1 MDVQSQYNITK
12 IRKIKNGG
20 KTMEEILKRLGI
32 SQKTIDQMEEIC
44 PNIKELGEKEITE
57 KIDIL
62 KKIKCDE
69 IQVRNIISSNAMY
82 LEKSNTDIEKLIN
95 KMHELGFEMLN
106 ILFDGNPYILNL
118 EAYEIE
124 NYIQKRQAEG
134 EELEDIVDEISS
146 DPSIFTEI

>member
-1 MDVQSQYNITK
+1 
-12 IRKIKNGG
+12 
-20 KTMEEILKRLGI
+20 MEEILRNIGI
-32 SQKTIDQMEEIC
+32 SQKTINQMEEIS
-44 PNIKELGEKEITE
+44 PNIKELSKEEIKE

-95 KMHELGFEMLN
+95 KMHELGFDTLN

-124 NYIQKRQAEG
+124 EYIHKRENNG
-134 EELEDIVDEISS
+134 EKLEDIVDDMDANPYLFNEI
-146 DPSIFTEI
+146 

>member
-1 MDVQSQYNITK
+1 
-12 IRKIKNGG
+12 
-20 KTMEEILKRLGI
+20 MEEILKRLGI
-32 SQKTIDQMEEIC
+32 SQKTINQMEEIS
-44 PNIKELGEKEITE
+44 PNIKELSEEEIKE

-134 EELEDIVDEISS
+134 EELEDIVDEMSS

>member
-1 MDVQSQYNITK
+1 
-12 IRKIKNGG
+12 
-20 KTMEEILKRLGI
+20 MEEILRNIGI
-32 SQKTIDQMEEIC
+32 SQKTINQMEEIS
-44 PNIKELGEKEITE
+44 PNIKELSEEEIKE

-118 EAYEIE
+118 EANEIE

-134 EELEDIVDEISS
+134 EELEDIVDEMSS

>member
-32 SQKTIDQMEEIC
+32 SQKTINQMEEIS
-44 PNIKELGEKEITE
+44 PNIKELSEEEIKE

-134 EELEDIVDEISS
+134 EELEDIVDEMSS

>member
-44 PNIKELGEKEITE
+44 PSIKELGEKEITE

-134 EELEDIVDEISS
+134 EELEDIVDEMSS

>member
-134 EELEDIVDEISS
+134 EELEDIVDEMSS

>member
-1 MDVQSQYNITK
+1 
-12 IRKIKNGG
+12 
-20 KTMEEILKRLGI
+20 MEEILKRLGI

-44 PNIKELGEKEITE
+44 PNIKELGEKEIKE

-134 EELEDIVDEISS
+134 EELEDIVDEMSS

>member
-1 MDVQSQYNITK
+1 
-12 IRKIKNGG
+12 
-20 KTMEEILKRLGI
+20 MEEILRNIGI
-32 SQKTIDQMEEIC
+32 SQKTINQMEEIS
-44 PNIKELGEKEITE
+44 PNIKELNEEEIKE

-106 ILFDGNPYILNL
+106 ILFDGNPYILNF
-118 EAYEIE
+118 EASEIE
-124 NYIQKRQAEG
+124 NYIQKRQAQG
-134 EELEDIVDEISS
+134 EELEDIVDEMSS

>member
-1 MDVQSQYNITK
+1 
-12 IRKIKNGG
+12 
-20 KTMEEILKRLGI
+20 MEEILRNIGI
-32 SQKTIDQMEEIC
+32 SQKTINQMEEIS
-44 PNIKELGEKEITE
+44 PNIKELSKEEIKE

-134 EELEDIVDEISS
+134 EELEDIVDEMSS

>member
-1 MDVQSQYNITK
+1 
-12 IRKIKNGG
+12 
-20 KTMEEILKRLGI
+20 MEEILRNIGI
-32 SQKTIDQMEEIC
+32 SQKTINQMEEIS
-44 PNIKELGEKEITE
+44 PNIKELSKEEIKE

-134 EELEDIVDEISS
+134 EELEYIVDEMSS

>member
-1 MDVQSQYNITK
+1 
-12 IRKIKNGG
+12 
-20 KTMEEILKRLGI
+20 MEEILRNIGI
-32 SQKTIDQMEEIC
+32 SQKTINQMEEIS
-44 PNIKELGEKEITE
+44 PNIKELSEEEIKE

-118 EAYEIE
+118 EANEIE
-124 NYIQKRQAEG
+124 DYIQKRQAEG
-134 EELEDIVDEISS
+134 EELEDIVDEMSS

>member
-32 SQKTIDQMEEIC
+32 SQKTINQMEEIS
-44 PNIKELGEKEITE
+44 PNIKELSKEEIKE

-134 EELEDIVDEISS
+134 EELEDIVDEMSS

>member
-1 MDVQSQYNITK
+1 
-12 IRKIKNGG
+12 
-20 KTMEEILKRLGI
+20 MEEILRNIGI
-32 SQKTIDQMEEIC
+32 SQKTINQMEEIS
-44 PNIKELGEKEITE
+44 PNIKELSEEEIKE

-118 EAYEIE
+118 EANEIE

-134 EELEDIVDEISS
+134 EELEYIVDEMSS

>member
-1 MDVQSQYNITK
+1 
-12 IRKIKNGG
+12 
-20 KTMEEILKRLGI
+20 MEEILRNIGI
-32 SQKTIDQMEEIC
+32 SQKTINQMEEIS
-44 PNIKELGEKEITE
+44 PNIKELNEAEIKE

-62 KKIKCDE
+62 KIIKCDE

-134 EELEDIVDEISS
+134 EELEDIVDEMSS

>member
-1 MDVQSQYNITK
+1 
-12 IRKIKNGG
+12 
-20 KTMEEILKRLGI
+20 MEKILKRLGI

-44 PNIKELGEKEITE
+44 PSIKELGEKEITE

-62 KKIKCDE
+62 KDINCDE
-69 IQVRNIISSNAMY
+69 IQIRNIISSNAMY

-134 EELEDIVDEISS
+134 EELEDIVDEMSS

>member
-1 MDVQSQYNITK
+1 
-12 IRKIKNGG
+12 
-20 KTMEEILKRLGI
+20 MEEILRNIGI
-32 SQKTIDQMEEIC
+32 SQKTINQMEEIS
-44 PNIKELGEKEITE
+44 PNIKELNEEEIKE

-134 EELEDIVDEISS
+134 EELEDIVDEMSS

>member
-1 MDVQSQYNITK
+1 
-12 IRKIKNGG
+12 
-20 KTMEEILKRLGI
+20 MEEILRNIGI
-32 SQKTIDQMEEIC
+32 SQKTINQMEEIS
-44 PNIKELGEKEITE
+44 PNIKELNEEEIKE

-118 EAYEIE
+118 EANEIE
-124 NYIQKRQAEG
+124 DYIQKRQAEG
-134 EELEDIVDEISS
+134 EELEDIVDEMSS